1 MATEANKTEGG
12 RLGIS
17 QVWKAMQPDESS
29 IRIKYLL
36 ISLATV
42 AALILFAST
51 YAEPVLRVSL
61 MPDESP
67 SVLRRKLKPLTDY
80 LEKKIGMK
88 MEFRPVANGDALVE
102 ALINHDLDMIW
113 IDGFNLARARSRS
126 NDQVIPLVQREEGEK
141 TQSVFTTTHGHDDY
155 TWTVRADMDVNLR
168 QKLTDAFL
176 ALDRNHGQDKVILDL
191 QRASKFIPARV
202 ENHSVIEAAARRA
215 QSSP

>member
-1 MATEANKTEGG
+1 
-12 RLGIS
+12 
-17 QVWKAMQPDESS
+17 MQPDEFST
-29 IRIKYLL
+29 RIKYLL

-42 AALILFAST
+42 VALILFAAT

-88 MEFRPVANGDALVE
+88 IEFRPVSNGDALVE
-102 ALINHDLDMIW
+102 ALISHDLDMVW
-113 IDGFNLARARSRS
+113 IDGFNLARAGSRS
-126 NDQVIPLVQREEGEK
+126 NGQVIPLVQREESEK
-141 TQSVFTTTHGHDDY
+141 TQSVFISTPGHDNY

-176 ALDRNHGQDKVILDL
+176 ALDKNNGQDKVILDL
-191 QRASKFIPARV
+191 QRASRFIPARA
-202 ENHSVIEAAARRA
+202 EDHSVIEAAALRA
-215 QSSP
+215 GLLKEK